1 MRMSPDEEIF
11 FQYGFV
17 KINFTL
23 VATWVVMLIM
33 VAGAILI
40 TRKLSTGIKISRWQ
54 NMLEIIVL
62 AINEQIKEIGLKD
75 ARKYIG
81 FLGTLFLF
89 LFISNL
95 LTILPVYESP
105 TGSLSTTAALAVCVF
120 FAVPLFNIKEF
131 GIVGYL
137 KSYLKP
143 TFFMLPFHI
152 INEFSRTVAL
162 AVRLFGNMM
171 SGAVILAILLSITP
185 LIFPIVMN
193 VFGLLVGT
201 VQAYIFSI
209 LAAVFIAAAAQESGK
224 RKKNN
229 LKKK

>member
-11 FQYGFV
+11 YQIGFI

-23 VATWVVMLIM
+23 VTTWVIMIIM
-33 VAGAILI
+33 VVGSILI
-40 TRKLSTGIKISRWQ
+40 TRKLKTGIKIPRWQ
-54 NMLEIIVL
+54 NILEIIVL
-62 AINEQIKEIGLKD
+62 GIKQQIEEIGLKK
-75 ARKYIG
+75 AVNYIG

-89 LFISNL
+89 LFLSNL
-95 LTILPVYESP
+95 LTLLPIYEPP

-120 FAVPLFNIKEF
+120 FAVPVFNIREF

-171 SGAVILAILLSITP
+171 SGVVILAILLSITP
-185 LIFPIVMN
+185 LIFPIVMSA
-193 VFGLLVGT
+193 FGLLVGT

-224 RKKNN
+224 EKN
-229 LKKK
+229 

>member
-11 FQYGFV
+11 YQLGFI

-23 VATWVVMLIM
+23 VTTWFIMLIM
-33 VAGAILI
+33 VTGSWLI
-40 TRKLSTGIKISRWQ
+40 TRKLSSRNKIPRWQ
-54 NMLEIIVL
+54 HILEIIV
-62 AINEQIKEIGLKD
+62 IGITRQIEQLGLKK
-75 ARKYIG
+75 AKRYLP

-89 LFISNL
+89 LFVANL
-95 LTILPVYESP
+95 FTILPVYEPP

-120 FAVPLFNIKEF
+120 IAVPLFNIREF
-131 GIVGYL
+131 GIIAYL

-185 LIFPIVMN
+185 LVFPMVMSL
-193 VFGLLVGT
+193 FGLLVGT
-201 VQAYIFSI
+201 VQAYIFCI
-209 LAAVFIAAAAQESGK
+209 LAGVFIAAAAEESGK
-224 RKKNN
+224 VHE
-229 LKKK
+229 

>member
-11 FQYGFV
+11 YQIGFI

-23 VATWVVMLIM
+23 VTTWIIMIIM
-33 VAGAILI
+33 VVGSMLI
-40 TRKLSTGIKISRWQ
+40 TRKLKTSMKIPRWQ
-54 NMLEIIVL
+54 NILEIIVL
-62 AINEQIKEIGLKD
+62 SIKQQIEEIGLKK
-75 ARKYIG
+75 AVNYIG

-89 LFISNL
+89 LFLSNL
-95 LTILPVYESP
+95 LTLLPIYEPP

-120 FAVPLFNIKEF
+120 FAVPIFNIREF

-171 SGAVILAILLSITP
+171 SGVVILAILLSITP
-185 LIFPIVMN
+185 LIFPIVMSA
-193 VFGLLVGT
+193 FGLLVGT

-224 RKKNN
+224 EKN
-229 LKKK
+229 

>member
-11 FQYGFV
+11 YQIGFI

-23 VATWVVMLIM
+23 VTTWVIMIIM
-33 VAGAILI
+33 VVGSMLI
-40 TRKLSTGIKISRWQ
+40 TRKLKTSMKIPRWQ
-54 NMLEIIVL
+54 NILEIIVL
-62 AINEQIKEIGLKD
+62 SIKQQIEEIGLKK
-75 ARKYIG
+75 AVNYIG

-89 LFISNL
+89 LFLSNL
-95 LTILPVYESP
+95 LTLLPIYEPP

-120 FAVPLFNIKEF
+120 FAVPIFNIREF

-171 SGAVILAILLSITP
+171 SGVVILAILLSITP
-185 LIFPIVMN
+185 LIFPIVMSA
-193 VFGLLVGT
+193 FGLLVGT

-224 RKKNN
+224 EKN
-229 LKKK
+229 

>member
-11 FQYGFV
+11 YQIGFI

-23 VATWVVMLIM
+23 VTTWVIMIIM
-33 VAGAILI
+33 VVGSMLI
-40 TRKLSTGIKISRWQ
+40 TRKLKTGMKIPRWQ
-54 NMLEIIVL
+54 NILEIIVL
-62 AINEQIKEIGLKD
+62 GIKQQIEEIGLKK
-75 ARKYIG
+75 AVNYIG

-89 LFISNL
+89 LFLSNL
-95 LTILPVYESP
+95 LTLLPIYEPP

-120 FAVPLFNIKEF
+120 FAVPVFNIREF

-171 SGAVILAILLSITP
+171 SGVVILAILLSITP
-185 LIFPIVMN
+185 LIFPIVMSA
-193 VFGLLVGT
+193 FGLLVGT

-224 RKKNN
+224 EKN
-229 LKKK
+229 

>member
-11 FQYGFV
+11 YQIGFF

-23 VATWVVMLIM
+23 VTTWFIMIIM
-33 VAGAILI
+33 VAGSILI
-40 TRKLSTGIKISRWQ
+40 TRKLKTGIKIPRWQ
-54 NMLEIIVL
+54 NILEIIVL
-62 AINEQIKEIGLKD
+62 GIKNQIEEVGLKK
-75 ARKYIG
+75 AENYIG

-95 LTILPVYESP
+95 LTLLPVYEPP
-105 TGSLSTTAALAVCVF
+105 TGSLSTTAALAVSVF
-120 FAVPLFNIKEF
+120 FAVPAFNIREF
-131 GIVGYL
+131 GIIAYL

-171 SGAVILAILLSITP
+171 SGLVILAILISITP
-185 LIFPIVMN
+185 LVFPIIMSA
-193 VFGLLVGT
+193 FGLLVGT

-209 LAAVFIAAAAQESGK
+209 LASVFIAAAAQESGK
-224 RKKNN
+224 EDNE
-229 LKKK
+229 

>member
-1 MRMSPDEEIF
+1 MSPDEEIF

-17 KINFTL
+17 KINLTL
-23 VATWVVMLIM
+23 VTTWLVMLIM

-40 TRKLSTGIKISRWQ
+40 TRKLSSGIKISRWQ
-54 NMLEIIVL
+54 NILEIIVL
-62 AINEQIKEIGLKD
+62 GIKEQIEETGLKD
-75 ARKYIG
+75 AGKYIG

-89 LFISNL
+89 MFVSNL
-95 LTILPVYESP
+95 LTILPLYEPP

-120 FAVPLFNIKEF
+120 FAVPAFNIREF
-131 GIVGYL
+131 GIIGYL

-143 TFFMLPFHI
+143 TFLMLPFHI

-171 SGAVILAILLSITP
+171 SGVVIIAILLSITP

-193 VFGLLVGT
+193 VFGLILGT

-209 LAAVFIAAAAQESGK
+209 LAAVFIAAAAQESERK
-224 RKKNN
+224 RIR
-229 LKKK
+229 

>member
-11 FQYGFV
+11 YQIGFI

-23 VATWVVMLIM
+23 VTTWLIM
-33 VAGAILI
+33 IIMVVGSMLI
-40 TRKLSTGIKISRWQ
+40 TRKLKTGMKIPRWQ
-54 NMLEIIVL
+54 NILEIIVL
-62 AINEQIKEIGLKD
+62 SIKQQIEEIGLKK
-75 ARKYIG
+75 AVNYIG

-89 LFISNL
+89 LFLSNL
-95 LTILPVYESP
+95 LTLLPIYEPP

-120 FAVPLFNIKEF
+120 FAVPVFNIREF

-171 SGAVILAILLSITP
+171 SGVVILAILLSITP
-185 LIFPIVMN
+185 LIFPIVMSA
-193 VFGLLVGT
+193 FGLLVGT

-224 RKKNN
+224 EKN
-229 LKKK
+229 

>member
-1 MRMSPDEEIF
+1 MRMSADEEIF

-23 VATWVVMLIM
+23 VTTWIIMSVMVV
-33 VAGAILI
+33 GSILI
-40 TRKLSTGIKISRWQ
+40 TRKLSSGTKISRWQ
-54 NMLEIIVL
+54 NILEIIVL
-62 AINEQIKEIGLKD
+62 GIKNQIEEIGLKK
-75 ARKYIG
+75 AERYLS
-81 FLGTLFLF
+81 FLGTIFLF

-95 LTILPVYESP
+95 FTLLPIYEPP

-120 FAVPLFNIKEF
+120 FAVPVFNIGVF
-131 GIVGYL
+131 GFVAYL

-171 SGAVILAILLSITP
+171 SGVVILAILISITP
-185 LIFPIVMN
+185 FVFPIVMSA
-193 VFGLLVGT
+193 FGLLIGT
-201 VQAYIFSI
+201 VQSYIFSI
-209 LAAVFIAAAAQESGK
+209 LAAVFIAAAAQESG
-224 RKKNN
+224 NEE
-229 LKKK
+229 

>member
-11 FQYGFV
+11 FQYSFI
-17 KINFTL
+17 KINLTL
-23 VATWVVMLIM
+23 VATWLVMLIM
-33 VAGAILI
+33 VVGAILI
-40 TRKLSTGIKISRWQ
+40 TRKLSTGTKISRWQ

-62 AINEQIKEIGLKD
+62 GIKEQIEEIGLKESK
-75 ARKYIG
+75 KYIG

-95 LTILPVYESP
+95 LTIMPVYEPP

-120 FAVPLFNIKEF
+120 FAVPFFNIVEF
-131 GIVGYL
+131 GLIGYL
-137 KSYLKP
+137 KSYLRP

-171 SGAVILAILLSITP
+171 SGVIILAILLSITP
-185 LIFPIVMN
+185 LIFPIVMS

-209 LAAVFIAAAAQESGK
+209 LAAVFIAAAAQESGIK
-224 RKKNN
+224 RSE
-229 LKKK
+229 